1 MIVLIPYINLSNLSR
16 IKKMYIFEEYGTF
29 KKKTVATIYFEK
41 LCKRLE
47 NYREMDT
54 QVIDF
59 LYI

>member
-1 MIVLIPYINLSNLSR
+1 
-16 IKKMYIFEEYGTF
+16 MYIFEEYGTF